1 MRIAIVTDAWNPQV
15 NGVVRTLER
24 LANEATL
31 LGDEISFVTPAK
43 FKTIPLPFYPEIS
56 LSLTSRKAVADAIQS
71 INADALHISTEGPLG
86 HLARS
91 WAVKNNI
98 PFTSC
103 YHTHYPLYISARFPV
118 PEHWTYAYLRWFHSA
133 AQATMVATED
143 LKKTLIQNG
152 FKNLMIWSR
161 GVDGQLFKPRPNK
174 RLYGEGPV
182 FLCVARL
189 AVEKNL
195 DAFLSLDLPGKKV
208 MVGDGP
214 DRTRLQKQY
223 KDVIFTGALFGEDL
237 AEAYAAAD
245 SFVFPSVSE
254 TFGLVL
260 LEALASGL
268 PIAAF
273 PASGL
278 LAEIQSAGLGV
289 LDHDLKK
296 AAMASLAIP
305 REACRGYALG
315 FSHQET
321 TRQFIGNIRNALNV
335 PYPPIAA

>member
-1 MRIAIVTDAWNPQV
+1 MRITIVTDAWKPQV

-24 LANEATL
+24 LAYEADI
-31 LGDEISFVTPAK
+31 LGDEISFVTPAQ
-43 FKTIPLPFYPEIS
+43 FKTLPLPFYPEIS
-56 LSLTSRKAVADAIQS
+56 LSLTTRQKVAEAIQS
-71 INADALHISTEGPLG
+71 FGADALHISTEGPLG

-103 YHTHYPLYISARFPV
+103 YHTHYPHYISARFPV
-118 PEHWTYAYLRWFHSA
+118 PEAWTYAYLRWFHSA

-143 LKKTLIQNG
+143 LKNTLKNNG

-161 GVDGQLFKPRPNK
+161 GVDGQLFKPRPDH
-174 RLYGEGPV
+174 RIYGEGPV

-195 DAFLSLDLPGKKV
+195 EAFLSLDLPGKKV

-214 DRTRLQKQY
+214 DRARLQKTY
-223 KDVIFTGALFGEDL
+223 KDVIFTGALFGDDL
-237 AEAYAAAD
+237 ASAYAAAD
-245 SFVFPSVSE
+245 SFVFPSTSE

-289 LDHDLKK
+289 LDADLKK
-296 AAMASLAIP
+296 AAMQSLSIP

-321 TRQFIGNIRNALNV
+321 TRQFIGNIRNALKV